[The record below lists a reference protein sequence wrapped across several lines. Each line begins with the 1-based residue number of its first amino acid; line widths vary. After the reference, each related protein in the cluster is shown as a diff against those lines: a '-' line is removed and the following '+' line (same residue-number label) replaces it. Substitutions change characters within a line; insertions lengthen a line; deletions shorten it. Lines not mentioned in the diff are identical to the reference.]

1 MPNTFVST
9 RLRLAALLSS
19 LACLVN
25 SVTAAEPPATAYAHY
40 MADAGLTT
48 TASGEVTRWTSQ
60 TGVSTRDLDRIIG
73 VPKTVTYSHS
83 SSDGG
88 TANVVLLDGN
98 SALWATAT
106 HWGSITGDRCVV
118 VRARLKGSANGFL
131 FDGSTGSRKTRAQVN
146 SGNWQAGVKSSSA
159 AWTSS
164 DLVTTPLTANI
175 WQTHLFEFDDN
186 AGSTIVRH
194 FIDGIDVG
202 GGGTVALT
210 TTLGG
215 FILGSNGG
223 TSGKLNA
230 EVAEILVY
238 NRLLS
243 ASEKSA
249 TTSYLQNRWGDL
261 VDLPMSFVAAT
272 TLQND
277 RSVARS
283 GVHGIAALAITS
295 TGNVSTPD
303 YALTGIDFNLSGTSD
318 LEDIAEIQIYTS
330 NSGITFDAGNATLLA
345 TLPPTSGTM
354 SATFNLQITESSS
367 WYWIAAKMK
376 NTSTLGD
383 LLDASITSFQLAGE
397 VGSSRFPTI
406 TSPPEKLTI
415 DSLIHRTV
423 LHAEDQDGVHIYRI
437 PGLVT
442 TNAGTLIASFD
453 LRYDGA
459 AGSAPDLPGNLDI
472 GIRRSTDGGMTWA
485 PMQLIMDYDKNVS
498 GSSGNGIAD
507 PTLVVDKVTGRIWCA
522 ALWSFGN
529 RGWANSGPGLTPAE
543 TGQFL
548 LNHSDDDGVTWS
560 APVSITSQVKT
571 PAWRLYFQ
579 GPGKGI
585 CLRDGTLV
593 FPSQFKDGS
602 NVAFSNMIYS
612 KDRGVTWQSTP
623 PANPSGSPHTNEA
636 QIVELDDGN
645 LLISMKNFNANKQRL
660 WCIYSWNHATQ
671 TIDQGSWGT
680 PWYSQNDPTV
690 QGSVERYRSVRDGH
704 PYSALLFANPDSA
717 SSRSNMSVRIS
728 LDEGITWPYK
738 RMLDTRPAAYSCMTI
753 LPDGEIGL
761 LYETGTT
768 SSISD
773 LVFARFPIEWI
784 TGTTDT
790 DGDGIPDFHEDA
802 TGLNKAIAADASL
815 DPDGD
820 GQTNWFEHQA
830 GTDPF
835 DVDSSF
841 RIRKLESSAT
851 SNRLTLTWPA
861 AAFMS
866 YRIES
871 SASMA
876 PGSWQPVPGLETV
889 TQSSTSGDLSAELP
903 VATEPRNFYRIST
916 VNSP

>member
-1 MPNTFVST
+1 MPNTFVHTCS
-9 RLRLAALLSS
+9 RFIALFSILAWPLNS
-19 LACLVN
+19 L
-25 SVTAAEPPATAYAHY
+25 TAAEAPATVYAHY

-48 TASGEVTRWTSQ
+48 DAAGAISLWTNQ
-60 TGVSTRDLDRIIG
+60 TGVTARHLDRIIG

-83 SSDGG
+83 GGGG

-106 HWGSITGDRCVV
+106 NWGSITGDRCVV
-118 VRARLKGSANGFL
+118 ARMRLKGTANGFL
-131 FDGSTGSRKTRAQVN
+131 FDGSTVSGKTRAQIN
-146 SGNWQAGVKSSSA
+146 SANWQAGVQSSGA
-159 AWTSS
+159 AWTSG
-164 DLVTTPLTANI
+164 DLVTTALAVNT

-186 AGSTIVRH
+186 AGSTTIRH
-194 FIDGIDVG
+194 FIDGINVG
-202 GGGTVALT
+202 GGGNAALT
-210 TTLGG
+210 TALGG
-215 FILGSNGG
+215 FILGANGG
-223 TSGKLNA
+223 ASGKLHT
-230 EVAEILVY
+230 EVAEILIY
-238 NRLLS
+238 NRLLT
-243 ASEKSA
+243 AADKSA
-249 TTSYLQNRWGDL
+249 ATSYLQDKWGDL
-261 VDLPMSFVAAT
+261 VDLPLSFVSAT
-272 TLQND
+272 TQQND

-283 GVHGIAALAITS
+283 GIHGIAALAITS

-303 YALTGIDFNLSGTSD
+303 YALAGIDFDLSGTTD
-318 LEDIAEIQIYTS
+318 LNDIAEIQIYTS
-330 NSGITFDAGNATLLA
+330 SSGTTFDAGNATLLA
-345 TLPPTSGTM
+345 TLPPASGTM
-354 SATFNLQITESSS
+354 NATFNRQITTFSA
-367 WYWIAAKMK
+367 YFWIAAKMK

-383 LLDASITSFQLAGE
+383 FLDASITSFQLAGE
-397 VGSSRFPTI
+397 AAGTRFPTI

-472 GIRRSTDGGMTWA
+472 GIRRSTDGGISWT

-507 PTLVVDKVTGRIWCA
+507 PTLLVDKVTGRIWCA

-612 KDRGVTWQSTP
+612 KDRGVTWRSTP

-802 TGLNKAIAADASL
+802 TGLNKAIAADAAL

-820 GQTNWFEHQA
+820 GQTNLFEHQA

-835 DVDSSF
+835 DVDSNF

-851 SNRLTLTWPA
+851 SNRLTLTWSA
-861 AAFMS
+861 AAYMR
-866 YRIES
+866 YRVES

-876 PGSWQPVPGLETV
+876 PGSWQPVPGLDPI
-889 TQSSTSGDLSAELP
+889 TQSSASGDLSAELP
-903 VATEPRNFYRIST
+903 VATQPRNFYRIST
-916 VNSP
+916 ANSP

>member
-1 MPNTFVST
+1 MPNTFVHTCS
-9 RLRLAALLSS
+9 RFIALFSILAWPLNS
-19 LACLVN
+19 L
-25 SVTAAEPPATAYAHY
+25 TAAEAPATVYAHY

-48 TASGEVTRWTSQ
+48 DAAGAISLWTNQ
-60 TGVSTRDLDRIIG
+60 TGVTARHLDRIIG

-83 SSDGG
+83 GGGG

-106 HWGSITGDRCVV
+106 NWGSITGDRCVV
-118 VRARLKGSANGFL
+118 ARMRLKGTANGFL
-131 FDGSTGSRKTRAQVN
+131 FDGSTASGKTRAQIN
-146 SGNWQAGVKSSSA
+146 SANWQAGVQSSGA
-159 AWTSS
+159 AWTSG
-164 DLVTTPLTANI
+164 DLVTTALAVNT

-186 AGSTIVRH
+186 AGSTTIRH
-194 FIDGIDVG
+194 FIDGINVG
-202 GGGTVALT
+202 GGGNAALT
-210 TTLGG
+210 TALGG
-215 FILGSNGG
+215 FILGANGG
-223 TSGKLNA
+223 ASGKLHT
-230 EVAEILVY
+230 EVAEILIY
-238 NRLLS
+238 NRLLT
-243 ASEKSA
+243 AADKSA
-249 TTSYLQNRWGDL
+249 ATSYLQDKWGDL
-261 VDLPMSFVAAT
+261 VDLPLSFVSAT
-272 TLQND
+272 TQQND

-283 GVHGIAALAITS
+283 GIHGIAALAITS

-303 YALTGIDFNLSGTSD
+303 YALAGIDFDLSGTTD
-318 LEDIAEIQIYTS
+318 LNDIAEIQIYTS
-330 NSGITFDAGNATLLA
+330 SSGTTFDAGNATLLA
-345 TLPPTSGTM
+345 TLPPASGTM
-354 SATFNLQITESSS
+354 NATFNRQITTFSA
-367 WYWIAAKMK
+367 YFWIAAKMK

-383 LLDASITSFQLAGE
+383 FLDASITSFQLAGE
-397 VGSSRFPTI
+397 AAGTRFPTI

-472 GIRRSTDGGMTWA
+472 GIRRSTDGGISWT

-507 PTLVVDKVTGRIWCA
+507 PTLLVDKVTGRIWCA

-612 KDRGVTWQSTP
+612 KDRGVTWRSTP

-660 WCIYSWNHATQ
+660 WCIYSWNHTTQ

-802 TGLNKAIAADASL
+802 TGLNKAIAADAAL

-820 GQTNWFEHQA
+820 GQTNLFEHQA

-835 DVDSSF
+835 DVDSNF

-851 SNRLTLTWPA
+851 SNRLTLTWSA
-861 AAFMS
+861 AAYMR
-866 YRIES
+866 YRVES

-876 PGSWQPVPGLETV
+876 PGSWQPVPGLDPI
-889 TQSSTSGDLSAELP
+889 TQSSASGDLSAELP
-903 VATEPRNFYRIST
+903 VATQPRNFYRIST
-916 VNSP
+916 ANSP